1 MKLFVSDLDGT
12 LLNSNAKVSDNTK
25 KILNDLIG
33 SKGLKFT
40 VATARTPATAV
51 PILEGIDINMPAVMM
66 NGVLLYNLKEKKYL
80 DIKSIDKTVV
90 KKICG
95 IFKEAKKDYFAYG
108 IKDNKL
114 VVYYRNM
121 NRYEEKYYEERCGRP
136 LKTFI
141 HVEDYDTDMVGA
153 EIINFVVLDT
163 YDNLK
168 GIEEKLQKIEEV
180 TVNLYEDLYGD
191 GNFFMDVY
199 NSNASKANAIKSISE
214 RYLDGEKI
222 IAFGDNINDIPMF
235 EEADECYAV
244 ENAADRLKKIATGI
258 IGNHNDDAVAQYLR
272 EIFK

>member
-12 LLNSNAKVSDNTK
+12 LLNSNAEVSPNTK
-25 KILNDLIG
+25 KILNDLIDN
-33 SKGLKFT
+33 KGLKFT

-51 PILEGIDINMPAVMM
+51 PILDGIDIDLPAVMM
-66 NGVLLYNLKEKKYL
+66 NGVLLYNIKEQKYL
-80 DIKSIDKTVV
+80 DIKSIDKAVV
-90 KKICG
+90 KTICD
-95 IFKEAKKDYFAYG
+95 IFKDAKKDYFAYG

-141 HVEDYDTDMVGA
+141 HVEDYDADMAGA

-168 GIEEKLQKIEEV
+168 GIEEQLKKIDEV
-180 TVNLYEDLYGD
+180 TANLYEDLYGD

-199 NSNASKANAIKSISE
+199 NSNASKANAIKNLAE
-214 RYLDGEKI
+214 NYLDGEKI

-244 ENAADRLKKIATGI
+244 ENAADSLKKIATGI
-258 IGNHNDDAVAQYLR
+258 IGNHNNDAVALYL
-272 EIFK
+272 KNSL

>member
-12 LLNSNAKVSDNTK
+12 LLNSNAEVSPNTK
-25 KILNDLIG
+25 KILNDLIDN
-33 SKGLKFT
+33 KGLKFT

-51 PILEGIDINMPAVMM
+51 PILDGIDIDLPAVMM
-66 NGVLLYNLKEKKYL
+66 NGVLLYNIKEQRYL
-80 DIKSIDKTVV
+80 DIKSIDKAVV
-90 KKICG
+90 KTICD
-95 IFKEAKKDYFAYG
+95 IFKDAKKDYFAYG

-141 HVEDYDTDMVGA
+141 HVEDYDADMAGA

-168 GIEEKLQKIEEV
+168 GIEEQLKKIDEV
-180 TVNLYEDLYGD
+180 TANLYEDLYGD

-199 NSNASKANAIKSISE
+199 NSNASKANAIKNLAE
-214 RYLDGEKI
+214 NYLDGEKI

-244 ENAADRLKKIATGI
+244 ENAADSLKKIATGI
-258 IGNHNDDAVAQYLR
+258 IGNHNNDAVALYL
-272 EIFK
+272 KNSL